1 MLSFEVL
8 SHQYPNSS
16 FSPFDSIGLGSFD
29 NPYRDGPIEK
39 VRNLIKKGLK
49 LMTDNQGNIYA
60 SKLTSGDVIVKGYMD
75 PSQHCM
81 AGEVVEHMGR
91 LTEKPMKVRLGTA
104 CLGTEKC
111 VKVRPGTV
119 CLGTEKPMK
128 VRLGTVCLG
137 TGKLVYYMLG
147 KQRNL
152 YKTGH
157 YVWGTEKPV

>member
-1 MLSFEVL
+1 MLSFETKVTSIL
-8 SHQYPNSS
+8 SCQYPNSN

-91 LTEKPMKVRLGTA
+91 LTEKPMKVR
-104 CLGTEKC
+104 
-111 VKVRPGTV
+111 PGT
-119 CLGTEKPMK
+119 K
-128 VRLGTVCLG
+128 CLG

-157 YVWGTEKPV
+157 FTCGGQRNLYKPKHCLWGQRNP